1 MAIARIGDSGGSGPA
16 LERRTGLKAAKKA
29 GKKAAKKAPAKKH
42 PANKHPAKKHPAKG
56 PVEHFP
62 DPMMHHLMDA
72 VDDAPP
78 PRRPAGEHAIELA
91 LAFHHLQR
99 AGAVISLLEH
109 DSGGDLRMLL
119 EHGIEL
125 YRKASGS
132 GKRKAESVL
141 CAHGL
146 LRAAEHLGMAGL
158 YAARSDYR
166 VLVAPPKQS
175 VVAEH
180 LSKLGPR
187 LDELPPAER
196 EMGRRLEAMAR
207 ELLRRAHDSGHD
219 PHLEYEL
226 TMAAEGICTA
236 LEEGL

>member
-1 MAIARIGDSGGSGPA
+1 MTIVRIDQAQQGEPGLAR
-16 LERRTGLKAAKKA
+16 RVGLKAAKKA

-42 PANKHPAKKHPAKG
+42 PAKKGAKKTAEAPAF
-56 PVEHFP
+56 V
-62 DPMMHHLMDA
+62 DA
-72 VDDAPP
+72 MLHDLQDQPP
-78 PRRPAGEHAIELA
+78 PGPGSHAVELA

-109 DSGGDLRMLL
+109 DTGGDLRMLL

-125 YRKASGS
+125 YRRASGS
-132 GKRKAESVL
+132 KSRKAESVL

-158 YAARSDYR
+158 YAARASYR
-166 VLVAPPKQS
+166 AEVAPPRQG
-175 VVAEH
+175 VVADH
-180 LSKLGPR
+180 LRRLEPR
-187 LDELPPAER
+187 LDALPPAER
-196 EMGRRLEAMAR
+196 EMARRLEGMAR
-207 ELLRRAHDSGHD
+207 ELLRRARDSRHD

>member
-1 MAIARIGDSGGSGPA
+1 MAIVRIGDSGGSGSA
-16 LERRTGLKAAKKA
+16 LNRRVGLKAAKKAAKKA

-42 PANKHPAKKHPAKG
+42 PAKKHPAKKHII
-56 PVEHFP
+56 EHFP
-62 DPMMHHLMDA
+62 DPMMHHLLEQA
-72 VDDAPP
+72 DDAPP
-78 PRRPAGEHAIELA
+78 PRRPAGEHAVELA

-158 YAARSDYR
+158 YAARADYR
-166 VLVAPPKQS
+166 VQVAPPRRS

-187 LDELPPAER
+187 LDELPADER

-207 ELLRRAHDSGHD
+207 ELLRRAHDSAHD

>member
-1 MAIARIGDSGGSGPA
+1 MANVRMRDKGEGDSAVG
-16 LERRTGLKAAKKA
+16 RRGGLKAAKKA
-29 GKKAAKKAPAKKH
+29 GNKAGRKASAKKRPAKKH
-42 PANKHPAKKHPAKG
+42 AAHQVVDDTVLRQVLEQETAG
-56 PVEHFP
+56 
-62 DPMMHHLMDA
+62 
-72 VDDAPP
+72 DDAPP
-78 PRRPAGEHAIELA
+78 RRSAGEHAVELA

-109 DSGGDLRMLL
+109 DSGGDLRQLL

-125 YRKASGS
+125 YRKACGT
-132 GKRKAESVL
+132 GKRKTEAVL

-158 YAARSDYR
+158 YAARADYR
-166 VLVAPPKQS
+166 VQVAPPKRS
-175 VVAEH
+175 VVAQH

-187 LDELPPAER
+187 LDQLPTAER

-226 TMAAEGICTA
+226 TMAADGICSA